1 MVARAT
7 RQRGQALSL
16 AVDTNV
22 IIGLVAGTQ
31 AAAELASTVLEKHA
45 ERQGLLICPIVY
57 AELFAHPGWSKKEM
71 DAFLRATTIG
81 VQWEIARE
89 VWEAAAEQ
97 RSPKPAGRFRNRRT
111 RRSDRRSHHR
121 RCGLLSHELPRPSPH
136 NHVIARRERRI
147 PEPNSKKI
155 RCRAFDEGV
164 AVAALND

>member
-1 MVARAT
+1 MVARAS
-7 RQRGQALSL
+7 RAREQALSL

-89 VWEAAAEQ
+89 VWEAAGSAWAEY
-97 RSPKPAGRFRNRRT
+97 A
-111 RRSDRRSHHR
+111 
-121 RCGLLSHELPRPSPH
+121 
-136 NHVIARRERRI
+136 ARRKRQPSSAPRSLLADFAI
-147 PEPNSKKI
+147 GAHAAATGGLI
-155 RCRAFDEGV
+155 TGDAAFYRTNFPD
-164 AVAALND
+164 LRLITM